1 MLRTILLIGGVAALL
16 WLERKRP
23 LRQPVE
29 PGPQRVVRNL
39 ALGAVTAATVAA
51 IERPIVTR
59 VARITEQQRWGL
71 VARLPVPIG
80 LKGAIALAL
89 MDYTLYWW
97 HVLLHRVPALWRV
110 HAPHHTDRDLDTS
123 TGVRFHFAEF
133 LASIPWRSAQ
143 VVVIGVTPR
152 TLALWQTLT
161 LAEVLFHHS
170 NLQLPRAF
178 ERHLSRIVVT
188 PRLHG
193 IHHSVLESERNTNFS
208 SGLSVWDQLHG
219 TANRELGRD
228 DVVIGLPGYRSPW
241 DATLLET
248 MTMPFEP
255 GPSLKTIRDI

>member
-1 MLRTILLIGGVAALL
+1 MLRKILLIGGIAALL
-16 WLERKRP
+16 WLERRSP

-29 PGPQRVVRNL
+29 PGPDRVLRNF
-39 ALGAVTAATVAA
+39 AIGAVTAATVAA
-51 IERPIVTR
+51 IERPIVTH
-59 VARITEQQRWGL
+59 VARITQQQKWGL
-71 VARLPVPIG
+71 VARLTIPNR
-80 LKGAIALAL
+80 LKSVIAIVL

-123 TGVRFHFAEF
+123 TGVRFHFTEF
-133 LASIPWRSAQ
+133 LASIPWRCAQ
-143 VVVIGVTPR
+143 VMLIGATPR

-170 NLQLPRAF
+170 NLRLPRAF

-193 IHHSVLESERNTNFS
+193 IHHSVLESERDTNFS

-228 DVVIGLPGYRSPW
+228 DVTIGLPGYRSPW

-248 MTMPFEP
+248 LTMPFEAEQP
-255 GPSLKTIRDI
+255 LKNTHDI

>member
-1 MLRTILLIGGVAALL
+1 MLRTILLIGGAAALL
-16 WLERKRP
+16 WLERKHL

-39 ALGAVTAATVAA
+39 AIGALTAVTVAA

-59 VARITEQQRWGL
+59 LARVTQQQRWGL
-71 VARLPVPIG
+71 VARLPIDDG
-80 LKGAIALAL
+80 LKVAIAIAL

-97 HVLLHRVPALWRV
+97 HVLLHRVPALWRM
-110 HAPHHTDRDLDTS
+110 HAPHHTDRDLDAS
-123 TGVRFHFAEF
+123 TGVRFHFTEF

-143 VVVIGVTPR
+143 VMVIGVTPR
-152 TLALWQTLT
+152 ALALWQTLT

-170 NLQLPRAF
+170 NLRLPRAF

-193 IHHSVLESERNTNFS
+193 MHHSVLESERDTNFS
-208 SGLSVWDQLHG
+208 SGLSVWDRLHG
-219 TANRELGRD
+219 TAYPGLGRD
-228 DVVIGLPGYRSPW
+228 DVAIGLPGYRSPW

-248 MTMPFEP
+248 LTMPFEP
-255 GPSLKTIRDI
+255 QQALESKHDT